1 MHSYKSRG
9 KNGKKVSLSK
19 KGWPGPEMVQ
29 QTYQAKK
36 VSEQKRDHVMT
47 CNGKLRKKQY
57 INL

>member
-1 MHSYKSRG
+1 
-9 KNGKKVSLSK
+9 
-19 KGWPGPEMVQ
+19 MVK